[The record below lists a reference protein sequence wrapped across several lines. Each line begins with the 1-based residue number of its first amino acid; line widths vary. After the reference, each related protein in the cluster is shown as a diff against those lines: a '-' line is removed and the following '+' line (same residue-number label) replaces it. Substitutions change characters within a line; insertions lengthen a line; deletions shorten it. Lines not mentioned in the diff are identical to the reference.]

1 MSRMDS
7 SLLPPPQGAAPKV
20 ALPLGYGLYP
30 FQGIFQQYL
39 LLNNRVSP
47 ASRRHNMTSLR
58 SPYVPHGL
66 LTTHS

>member
-1 MSRMDS
+1 MIFLNKILYTLPLGALPTPHG
-7 SLLPPPQGAAPKV
+7 LLTTPQGAAPKV

-47 ASRRHNMTSLR
+47 ANET
-58 SPYVPHGL
+58 P
-66 LTTHS
+66 